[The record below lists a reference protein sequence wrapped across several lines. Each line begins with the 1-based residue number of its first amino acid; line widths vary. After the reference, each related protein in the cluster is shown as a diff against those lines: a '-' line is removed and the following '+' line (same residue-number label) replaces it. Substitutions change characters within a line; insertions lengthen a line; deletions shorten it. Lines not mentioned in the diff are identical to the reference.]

1 MNEQYLEKT
10 EKITIGLPTR
20 TLVAVLH
27 LPVQPPPW
35 SLVVISHGLFSSKDS
50 PKLTELA
57 RSLAL
62 AGWAAIRYDHMG
74 CNESTGSLRE
84 TTFES
89 RMEDLSAVIDSAGR
103 DGRMSDGPALVG
115 SSMGGTISLAY
126 SGTTGGI
133 KTVVTWAAPFAFKS
147 LRSGAPG
154 LDHPDMAD
162 SFYVSLNRVDLTSLL
177 PRVNNALVIHG
188 SDDELV
194 PVDQA
199 RHIFEA
205 LPPSKKLVI
214 VDQGDHRFT
223 RRTDLD
229 QVFNQTI
236 GWLHQHFRGRVV

>member
-1 MNEQYLEKT
+1 MDDQHLEKISIRL
-10 EKITIGLPTR
+10 KARTIA
-20 TLVAVLH
+20 AVLH
-27 LPVQPPPW
+27 LPAQPPPW
-35 SLVVISHGLFSSKDS
+35 SLAVISHGLFSSKDS

-57 RSLAL
+57 RLSAL

-74 CNESTGSLRE
+74 CNESTGNLRE

-89 RMEDLSAVIDSAGR
+89 RMEDLSAVIGSTGG
-103 DGRMSDGPALVG
+103 DGRISGGPALVG

-126 SGTTGGI
+126 SGTAGGI
-133 KTVVTWAAPFAFKS
+133 STVVTWATPFTFKN

-154 LDHPDMAD
+154 LDHPGMAG
-162 SFYVSLNRVDLTSLL
+162 SFYSSLNQVDLTSLL

-205 LPPSKKLVI
+205 LTQPKKLVI
-214 VDQGDHRFT
+214 IDHGDHRFT

-236 GWLHQHFRGRVV
+236 EWLNEHLRGSLA